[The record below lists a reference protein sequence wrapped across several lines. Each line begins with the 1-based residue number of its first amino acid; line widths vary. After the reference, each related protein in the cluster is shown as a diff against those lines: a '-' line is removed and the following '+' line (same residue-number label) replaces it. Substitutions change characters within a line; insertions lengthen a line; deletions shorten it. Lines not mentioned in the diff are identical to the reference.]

1 MRRRSLMAGLALLM
15 LPALV
20 GAQDSRPG
28 VAVWTFRDGG
38 SFGQEAEDFE
48 ALTVGLQQML
58 ITEFAQTSQLRVVDR
73 DRLNELL
80 GEQDLGAS
88 GRVEDGTA
96 ARIGKLVGAKYMV
109 VGGFIDFYGE
119 MRLDTRIVNVETSEL
134 VKAYSVRG
142 EREKMFSLVVDLAE
156 GITDE
161 LSLPALEKQAMQ
173 ERKDRA
179 EDIPHEAVRMYT
191 KALLAQDRGD
201 TDRAIELFRNVT
213 RDFPQYTEAS
223 EALQQLQSGE

>member
-1 MRRRSLMAGLALLM
+1 MAGLALLL
-15 LPALV
+15 LPALA

-58 ITEFAQTSQLRVVDR
+58 ITEFAQNSQLRVVDR

-80 GEQDLGAS
+80 AEQDLGAS

-109 VGGFIDFYGE
+109 LGGFIDFYGE

-142 EREKMFSLVVDLAE
+142 EREKMFSLVVDLAV

-161 LSLPALEKQAMQ
+161 LSLPALAKQAMQ
-173 ERKDRA
+173 ERQDRA
-179 EDIPHEAVRMYT
+179 EEIPHEAVRMYT
-191 KALLAQDRGD
+191 KAILAQDRGD
-201 TDRAIELFRNVT
+201 TERAIELFSSIT
-213 RDFPQYTEAS
+213 EEFPNYTEAG
-223 EALQQLQSGE
+223 EALKQLRSGE